1 MEGPGL
7 HHLNALI
14 YLRVSESRQRTLDA
28 SPCDATE
35 VHEEAHELPPVA
47 STQAEPES
55 NQVFRIPTGFQEILE
70 RE

>member
-1 MEGPGL
+1 M
-7 HHLNALI
+7 HHH
-14 YLRVSESRQRTLDA
+14 VMQQ
-28 SPCDATE
+28 E